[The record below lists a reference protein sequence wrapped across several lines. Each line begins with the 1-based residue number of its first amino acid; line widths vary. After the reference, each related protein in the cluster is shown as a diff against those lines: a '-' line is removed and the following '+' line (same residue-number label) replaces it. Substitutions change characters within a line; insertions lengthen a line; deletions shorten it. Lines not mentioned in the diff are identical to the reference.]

1 MRPAAGFA
9 LLILLAFGTLLFTS
23 RFYRSDRP
31 SYEEPPPPNVQA
43 PPSPGG
49 MTKTFDEVKDSA
61 IKATL
66 EVEGRGTMQIELYP
80 KAAPKTVEQIV
91 KLCKENFYEGVLFHR
106 VVSGFVAQAGD
117 PGSKKL
123 TPADLKGMDEN
134 QVAEKYQLGSGG
146 TGAQIPLEVG
156 LPHDQFSIG
165 MARSNDPNSGDCQFY
180 INLNANHTL
189 DANYCVF
196 GRIVSGQEIAPDI
209 QIGDKI
215 KRFSVP

>member
-23 RFYRSDRP
+23 RFYKSSRLP
-31 SYEEPPPPNVQA
+31 YEDPPPNVQA

-49 MTKTFDEVKDSA
+49 MTKTFDSVEDNA

-91 KLCKENFYEGVLFHR
+91 KLCKSNFYEGILFHR
-106 VVSGFVAQAGD
+106 VMSGFVAQAGD

-123 TPADLKGMDEN
+123 KPSDLKGLTSED
-134 QVAEKYQLGSGG
+134 VSSKFQLGSGG

-156 LPHDQFSIG
+156 LPHEQFSLG
-165 MARSNDPNSGDCQFY
+165 MARSEAENSGDCQFY
-180 INLNANHTL
+180 INLNANNSL
-189 DANYCVF
+189 DAKYCVF
-196 GRIVSGQEIAPDI
+196 GRIMSGQDIATTI
-209 QIGDKI
+209 EIGDKI